1 MEYSISVERR
11 LSNME
16 NKELIMNQM
25 EEVDNKIYHIVD
37 EMIERYGKFVTLKD
51 NNGDKYLVDLVSS
64 YNKLA
69 QEKEF
74 LAASL
79 DIID

>member
-1 MEYSISVERR
+1 
-11 LSNME
+11 ME

-25 EEVDNKIYHIVD
+25 EEVDSKMNHIVD

-51 NNGDKYLVDLVSS
+51 NNSDKYLVDLVSS

>member
-1 MEYSISVERR
+1 
-11 LSNME
+11 ME

>member
-1 MEYSISVERR
+1 
-11 LSNME
+11 ME

-25 EEVDNKIYHIVD
+25 EEVDSKMNHIVD
-37 EMIERYGKFVTLKD
+37 EMIERYGKFVTLRD
-51 NNGDKYLVDLVSS
+51 NNSDKYLVDLVSS

>member
-1 MEYSISVERR
+1 
-11 LSNME
+11 ME

-25 EEVDNKIYHIVD
+25 EEVDNKMYHIID